1 MPGQDIIVIGASMGG
16 LEALQALLP
25 GLADDTPAALFIVW
39 HMAAES
45 LGLLPDLLSRL
56 SPLPIAN
63 AQDAEPI
70 QPGHIYVAPPDHHL
84 LIERGHVRLTRGP
97 KENRFR
103 PAVDPLFRTAA
114 SAYGPRVVGVV
125 LSGALDDGTAGLWAI
140 KDRGGLALVQDP
152 MDAIQPSMPRSAI
165 QHVAVD
171 HIAPARALGPLL
183 TDLARTPSTHEG
195 APPMSEHLHIE
206 TRIALEDNALDQGV
220 MQLGP
225 LSPFTCPECHGTL
238 LQITDGPVLR
248 FRCHTGHAYS
258 VQTLFAEVAES
269 IEVSLWCAIRAIE
282 ERVLL
287 LQQVANHVRETGDA
301 DGAEQLRA
309 RAREA
314 EQQAQLVRLAVLR
327 RGARAATTDA
337 HP

>member
-25 GLADDTPAALFIVW
+25 GLAEDTPAALFVVW

-45 LGLLPDLLSRL
+45 LGLLPDLLSRR

-63 AQDAEPI
+63 AQDGESI
-70 QPGHIYVAPPDHHL
+70 QPGRIYVSPPDHHL
-84 LIERGHVRLTRGP
+84 LLEPGRVRLTRGP

-103 PAVDPLFRTAA
+103 PAVDPLFRSAA
-114 SAYGPRVVGVV
+114 AAYGPRVVGVV

-140 KDRGGLALVQDP
+140 KDRGGVALVQDP
-152 MDAIQPSMPRSAI
+152 LDALQPSMPRSAI

-171 HIAPARALGPLL
+171 HIAPAHALGPLL
-183 TDLARTPSTHEG
+183 RDLARTPIAHEG
-195 APPMSEHLHIE
+195 APPMSEQLHIE

-225 LSPFTCPECHGTL
+225 LSPFTCPACHGTL
-238 LQITDGPVLR
+238 LQITDGTVLR

-269 IEVSLWCAIRAIE
+269 IEASLWSAIRAIE

-287 LQQVANHVRETGDA
+287 LQQVATHVHETGDA

-309 RAREA
+309 SAREA
-314 EQQAQLVRLAVLR
+314 EQQAQLVRLAVMR
-327 RGARAATTDA
+327 RGASLAATTTST
-337 HP
+337 

>member
-309 RAREA
+309 SAREA